1 MRMLTL
7 SVTLAAIAISLAAC
21 QTAAERRA
29 GDEKQ
34 CLSYGFRRGTDS
46 FATCLQRIDLSRSA
60 AARYNSDMLMLDMS
74 YNIGGPYYG
83 RPYYYRRYR

>member
-1 MRMLTL
+1 MRILKLSLTM
-7 SVTLAAIAISLAAC
+7 AAIAISLAAC

-46 FATCLQRIDLSRSA
+46 FATCLQRIDLSRNA

-74 YNIGGPYYG
+74 YGPYYG